1 MKEMALRTDR
11 WAAES
16 EKGPFL
22 ARWTPGHP
30 CAGLG
35 SWASRS
41 WLSRG
46 QSYLAATSNLAV
58 LAELGQG
65 TKEGLGK
72 RLWKGEPCAVV
83 ASPLL
88 GLREA

>member
-22 ARWTPGHP
+22 ARWPPGHP

-58 LAELGQG
+58 LAEVGQV
-65 TKEGLGK
+65 TMEGLGK
-72 RLWKGEPCAVV
+72 GLWKGEPCAMV

-88 GLREA
+88 VLREA